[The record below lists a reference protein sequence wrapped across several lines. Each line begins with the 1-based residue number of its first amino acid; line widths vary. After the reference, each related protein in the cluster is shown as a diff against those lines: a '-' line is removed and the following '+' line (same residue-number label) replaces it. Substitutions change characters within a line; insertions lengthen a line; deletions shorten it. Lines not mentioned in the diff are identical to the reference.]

1 MSSSVYTV
9 VYEMLHDRGFLEVES
24 TEDSTIIAKNH
35 LDQRLLV
42 YFVSAAKVSVKK
54 IKAIKDLIE
63 EDSRGFYCL
72 LLVYKG
78 SITSFA
84 KQFITTDVNNLLVQV
99 FSEKELTFNITKHSL
114 VPTHRLLSE
123 SEKQDVVKRY
133 KTKPKHFPDLLC
145 TDPVSK
151 YYGFVPGNMI
161 QITRKSPTAGTY
173 VSYRVV
179 V

>member
-1 MSSSVYTV
+1 MSVYTV
-9 VYEMLHDRGFLEVES
+9 VYEMLHDRGFDDIES
-24 TEDSTIIAKNH
+24 TEDSMIIAKNH
-35 LDQRLLV
+35 NDQRILV

-54 IKAIKDLIE
+54 IKEIKDLIE
-63 EDSRGFYCL
+63 EDSRDFYCL
-72 LLVYKG
+72 ILVYKG

-84 KQFITTDVNNLLVQV
+84 KQFITTDVNNVLVQV
-99 FSEKELTFNITKHSL
+99 FSEKELAFNITKHSL
-114 VPTHRLLSE
+114 VPAHKLLSE
-123 SEKQDVVKRY
+123 VEKQEVIKRY
-133 KTKPKHFPDLLC
+133 KTKSKNFPDLLC

-151 YYGFVPGNMI
+151 YHGFVPGNMI